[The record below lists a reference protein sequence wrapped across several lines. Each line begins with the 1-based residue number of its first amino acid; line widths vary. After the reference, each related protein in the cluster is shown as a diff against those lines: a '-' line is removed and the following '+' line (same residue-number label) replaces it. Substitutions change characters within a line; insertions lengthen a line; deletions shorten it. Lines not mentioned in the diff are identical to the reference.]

1 MMMMASALVIAVA
14 PLFAGTHAPQLLVID
29 RAKETLCRDASSDWD
44 STVTPRKA
52 TASAVAEDIH
62 RYFAG
67 LSAQFTTFLE
77 ATWHGHLRFC
87 TDAEEDA
94 VLGALAVVVVRPPI
108 HNSPATDE
116 AGGLPSGAEGILKPL
131 ASQALIKQ
139 LLALQPANAAEHDR
153 QRAALAVVR
162 SAIASRQPRPAGGS
176 GRRG

>member
-1 MMMMASALVIAVA
+1 MMMASALVIAAV
-14 PLFAGTHAPQLLVID
+14 PLFAGTHTPQLLVTD
-29 RAKETLCRDASSDWD
+29 RATGTPCRDASSGWD
-44 STVTPRKA
+44 PTVTPRKA

-87 TDAEEDA
+87 SDAEEDH
-94 VLGALAVVVVRPPI
+94 VLGALAEVVVRPPTQ
-108 HNSPATDE
+108 NSSATDE
-116 AGGLPSGAEGILKPL
+116 SGGLPSGAEGILKPL

-139 LLALQPANAAEHDR
+139 LLAIKPANAAERDR

-162 SAIASRQPRPAGGS
+162 SAIASRQPKPAGGS
-176 GRRG
+176 GSRG